1 MKERGCYPL
10 WCYSYGIGFG
20 FVVSFWMDRVMF
32 IDVHWYCIS
41 VDTLF
46 SLKCDFTGGQFVDNS
61 DVFFSRLSIFYLDCM
76 LLPKPRF
83 ESTGGM
89 RIVHGKA
96 YGSLLHLLGVLSVW
110 LKRRSLI
117 ILNEASLYVLT
128 SLVLLPVL
136 VYCYSQKCCIS
147 DCFCNGFC
155 VVFLSLFYGT
165 GVTSYKVYV

>member
-1 MKERGCYPL
+1 
-10 WCYSYGIGFG
+10 
-20 FVVSFWMDRVMF
+20 MDRVMF

-41 VDTLF
+41 VDTFFLWSVTLQEGNLLIILMF
-46 SLKCDFTGGQFVDNS
+46 SFPDW
-61 DVFFSRLSIFYLDCM
+61 VFSAYLDCM

-89 RIVHGKA
+89 QIVRGKA
-96 YGSLLHLLGVLSVW
+96 YGSLLHLLRVLSVW

-147 DCFCNGFC
+147 ECFCNGFY
-155 VVFLSLFYGT
+155 VFFLEFVLWYWCYT
-165 GVTSYKVYV
+165 L